1 MQFNYIEN
9 MISQSPL
16 DFNYK
21 FGINDNSPDKFRCN
35 NITIMSKNLNT
46 DSVKSYVNQIYQL
59 DLFNGLDNEES
70 YEYDIS
76 NVDNGFSEI
85 DNISMLSLEK
95 KDNVS
100 TDNSLSEKVF
110 TSTLSSISGFS
121 SNINNLMSYNSKLS
135 QGFVL
140 TNNLVNSGLNVFNL
154 IQTINQS
161 KDMYN
166 STKDSINSQIELL
179 NEKTEA
185 NREFIQSLKDRQEQN
200 KQKYISKSKNMV

>member
-166 STKDSINSQIELL
+166 ATKDSINSQIELL